1 MFYVYADGESLWFP
15 LDDKR
20 VILNPR
26 LTLEMGK
33 AGSFQF
39 SLPPSNSQYNTL
51 TKLKTI
57 ITVTLDD
64 TEIFR
69 GRILTMDRS
78 FNNVKQIYCEG
89 VLAYLND
96 SVQPSEKF
104 TGKTHDLFAQ
114 IIEGHN
120 KMVEPAKQFKMGKIT
135 AENRDIIITGTS
147 DETEDGSNGSFDYKQ
162 IAINAMTG
170 EWKSSWEF
178 ISSYLIAYA
187 GGYLRARQGEDGLY
201 IDYLQDYESRAPQ
214 KIELGTNLLDFSES
228 ISAENLFTV
237 LIPLGDENLTIAAVN
252 NGSVELQD
260 EALVKEYGRIVR
272 THVFDSVNQPET
284 LLENGKRYLESYAN
298 VPVTIEIKAV
308 DLHFANPS
316 IQEIYV
322 GDQVLVRSAPHG
334 IKDYLTCTKI
344 EYDFSN
350 LGNTTYTF
358 GDPSQSLTERYR
370 KDKQK
375 ETEQVKQAASSGGG
389 GAGKK
394 NEKELDKVKSW
405 VNYKPENPK
414 VSIGALWETVNNTN
428 KILSTVGINLD
439 GETGNI
445 NIQALKTVQDAD
457 HNLLEKH
464 ESQIA
469 VNANEIKLTSNKMT
483 EEVNNIRAEITVS
496 TKGLESQIKLQAD
509 NITAI
514 GNNVEI
520 NTSNIYGV
528 QENIVT
534 INSSITSIN
543 SQITQ
548 VKKLIASEI
557 NAVKSDITW
566 MHSKSI
572 KAQTVSA
579 TNGMYC
585 NTINISNSGLVGGSS
600 IASQDW
606 VLRQKY
612 LKALP
617 SHRHSVKVGSTTYYT
632 SYAGS

>member
-147 DETEDGSNGSFDYKQ
+147 DETEDGDDDSFDYKQ

-252 NGSVELQD
+252 NGSVELVD
-260 EALVKEYGRIVR
+260 ETLVNEYGRIVR

-284 LLENGKRYLESYAN
+284 LLENGRRYLESNAN

-308 DLHFANPS
+308 DLHFANPD

-370 KDKQK
+370 RDKQK

-405 VNYKPENPK
+405 VNYKPEDPK

-428 KILSTVGINLD
+428 KILNTVGINLD

-469 VNANEIKLTSNKMT
+469 VNTNEIKLTSNKT
-483 EEVNNIRAEITVS
+483 FVQKSPSARKGWRARSSCRRTTSRPSARMSRS
-496 TKGLESQIKLQAD
+496 TPPIFTGFRRTSSPS
-509 NITAI
+509 TA
-514 GNNVEI
+514 
-520 NTSNIYGV
+520 
-528 QENIVT
+528 
-534 INSSITSIN
+534 
-543 SQITQ
+543 
-548 VKKLIASEI
+548 
-557 NAVKSDITW
+557 
-566 MHSKSI
+566 
-572 KAQTVSA
+572 
-579 TNGMYC
+579 
-585 NTINISNSGLVGGSS
+585 
-600 IASQDW
+600 
-606 VLRQKY
+606 
-612 LKALP
+612 ALP
-617 SHRHSVKVGSTTYYT
+617 GSTPR
-632 SYAGS
+632 SPRCES

>member
-147 DETEDGSNGSFDYKQ
+147 DETEDGDDDSFDYKQ

-252 NGSVELQD
+252 NGSVELVD
-260 EALVKEYGRIVR
+260 GTLVNEYGRIVR

-284 LLENGKRYLESYAN
+284 LLENGKRYLESHAN

-370 KDKQK
+370 RDKQK

-394 NEKELDKVKSW
+394 NGEDIKKIRRSW
-405 VNYKPENPK
+405 VDYDPDDPR
-414 VSIGALWETVNNTN
+414 VSIGALWDTMNNTN

-469 VNANEIKLTSNKMT
+469 VNTNEIKLTSNKMT

-496 TKGLESQIKLQAD
+496 TKGLESEIKLQAD

-514 GNNVEI
+514 GKNVEV
-520 NTSNIYGV
+520 NTTNIYGV

-534 INSSITSIN
+534 INSSITRIN

-548 VKKLIASEI
+548 VQKLIADEI
-557 NAVKSDITW
+557 SSLKGDVSWLQSRIIKCHTLNALKITMGSNVVATQSWVK
-566 MHSKSI
+566 
-572 KAQTVSA
+572 QQ
-579 TNGMYC
+579 GF
-585 NTINISNSGLVGGSS
+585 
-600 IASQDW
+600 
-606 VLRQKY
+606 

>member
-1 MFYVYADGESLWFP
+1 MFYVYADGESLWFS

-178 ISSYLIAYA
+178 ISSYMIAYA
-187 GGYLRARQGEDGLY
+187 GGYLRARHGEDGLY

-237 LIPLGDENLTIAAVN
+237 LIPLGDENLTIADVN

-260 EALVKEYGRIVR
+260 EALVNEYGRIVR

-298 VPVTIEIKAV
+298 VPVTIEVKAV
-308 DLHFANPS
+308 DLHFANPD

-370 KDKQK
+370 RDKQK

-394 NEKELDKVKSW
+394 NGEDIKKIRRSW
-405 VNYKPENPK
+405 VDYDPDDPR
-414 VSIGALWETVNNTN
+414 VSIGALWDTMNNTN
-428 KILSTVGINLD
+428 KILNTVGINLD

-469 VNANEIKLTSNKMT
+469 VNTNEIKLTSNKMT

-514 GNNVEI
+514 GNNVEV

-534 INSSITSIN
+534 INSSITRIN

-548 VKKLIASEI
+548 VRNLIADEI
-557 NAVKSDITW
+557 SSLKGDVSWLQSQIIKCHTLNALKITMGNNVVATQSWVK
-566 MHSKSI
+566 
-572 KAQTVSA
+572 QQ
-579 TNGMYC
+579 GF
-585 NTINISNSGLVGGSS
+585 
-600 IASQDW
+600 
-606 VLRQKY
+606 

>member
-104 TGKTHDLFAQ
+104 MGKTHDLFAQ

-120 KMVEPAKQFKMGKIT
+120 KMVEPAKQFKIGKIT

-147 DETEDGSNGSFDYKQ
+147 DETEDGDDDSFDYKQ

-201 IDYLQDYESRAPQ
+201 IDYLQDYESKAPQ

-237 LIPLGDENLTIAAVN
+237 LIPLGDENLTIADVN
-252 NGSVELQD
+252 NGSVELVD
-260 EALVKEYGRIVR
+260 EALVNEYGRIVR

-308 DLHFANPS
+308 DLHFANPD

-370 KDKQK
+370 RDKQK

-405 VNYKPENPK
+405 VEYDPKNPQ
-414 VSIGALWETVNNTN
+414 VSIGALWETMNNTN
-428 KILSTVGINLD
+428 KILNTVGINLD

-445 NIQALKTVQDAD
+445 NIQALKTVQDED

-464 ESQIA
+464 DSQIN
-469 VNANEIKLTSNKMT
+469 VNTNEIKLTSEKMT
-483 EEVNNIRAEITVS
+483 EEVGKIRAEITVS
-496 TKGLESQIKLQAD
+496 TKGLESEIKLQAD

-514 GNNVEI
+514 GKNVEV
-520 NTSNIYGV
+520 NTTNIYGV

-557 NAVKSDITW
+557 SAVKGDISWLQGTIINCHTLNALKIT
-566 MHSKSI
+566 MGSN
-572 KAQTVSA
+572 VVA
-579 TNGMYC
+579 TQ
-585 NTINISNSGLVGGSS
+585 S
-600 IASQDW
+600 W
-606 VLRQKY
+606 VKQQGY

-632 SYAGS
+632 SYTGN

>member
-147 DETEDGSNGSFDYKQ
+147 DETEDGDDDSFDYKQ

-201 IDYLQDYESRAPQ
+201 IDYLQDYESKAPQ

-252 NGSVELQD
+252 NGSVELVD
-260 EALVKEYGRIVR
+260 ETLVNEYGRIVR

-284 LLENGKRYLESYAN
+284 LLENGKRYLESHAN

-370 KDKQK
+370 RDKQK

-394 NEKELDKVKSW
+394 NGEDIKKIRRSW
-405 VNYKPENPK
+405 VDYDPDDPR
-414 VSIGALWETVNNTN
+414 VSIGALWDTMNNTN

-469 VNANEIKLTSNKMT
+469 VNTNEIKLTSNKMT

-496 TKGLESQIKLQAD
+496 TKGLESEIKLQAD

-514 GNNVEI
+514 GKNVEV
-520 NTSNIYGV
+520 NTTNIYGV

-534 INSSITSIN
+534 INSSITRIN

-548 VKKLIASEI
+548 VQKLIADEI
-557 NAVKSDITW
+557 SSLKGDVSWLQSQTIKCHTLNALKITMGSNVVATQSWVK
-566 MHSKSI
+566 
-572 KAQTVSA
+572 QQ
-579 TNGMYC
+579 GF
-585 NTINISNSGLVGGSS
+585 
-600 IASQDW
+600 
-606 VLRQKY
+606 

>member
-187 GGYLRARQGEDGLY
+187 GGYLRARHGEDGLY

-237 LIPLGDENLTIAAVN
+237 LIPLGDENLTIADAN
-252 NGSVELQD
+252 NGNVELQD
-260 EALVKEYGRIVR
+260 EALVNEYGRIVR

-308 DLHFANPS
+308 DLHFANPD

-358 GDPSQSLTERYR
+358 GDPTQSLTERYR
-370 KDKQK
+370 RDKQK

-405 VNYKPENPK
+405 VNYKPEDPK

-428 KILSTVGINLD
+428 KILNTVGINLD
-439 GETGNI
+439 AETGNVNI
-445 NIQALKTVQDAD
+445 NTLKTVQDQQ
-457 HNLLEKH
+457 HNTLERH

-469 VNANEIKLTSNKMT
+469 VNADDITLTSQKLT
-483 EEVNNIRAEITVS
+483 EEVGEINAKIELSV
-496 TKGLESQIKLQAD
+496 KGLESKITAQAD
-509 NITAI
+509 HITLI
-514 GNNVEI
+514 SDDVQI
-520 NTSNIYGV
+520 NKTNLYGV
-528 QENIVT
+528 QQNVVS
-534 INSSITSIN
+534 INSSITRIN
-543 SQITQ
+543 SEITQ
-548 VKKLIASEI
+548 VKKLIADEI
-557 NAVKSDITW
+557 NSTKGDITW
-566 MHSKSI
+566 LQGKVIQCTTLRADNVRANAIM
-572 KAQTVSA
+572 
-579 TNGMYC
+579 
-585 NTINISNSGLVGGSS
+585 TINGNAV
-600 IASQDW
+600 ATQTW
-606 VLRQKY
+606 VNQKRY
-612 LKALP
+612 LTALP
-617 SHRHSVKVGSTTYYT
+617 SHRHTVKVGTTNYFT
-632 SYAGS
+632 SYTGS

>member
-237 LIPLGDENLTIAAVN
+237 LIPLGDENLTIADAN
-252 NGSVELQD
+252 NGNVELQD
-260 EALVKEYGRIVR
+260 EALVNEYGRIVR

-308 DLHFANPS
+308 DLHFANPD

-358 GDPSQSLTERYR
+358 GDPTQSLTERYR
-370 KDKQK
+370 RDKQK

-405 VNYKPENPK
+405 VNYKPEDPK

-428 KILSTVGINLD
+428 KILNTVGINLD
-439 GETGNI
+439 AETGNVNI
-445 NIQALKTVQDAD
+445 NTLKTVQDQQ
-457 HNLLEKH
+457 HNTLERH

-469 VNANEIKLTSNKMT
+469 VNADDITLTSQKLT
-483 EEVNNIRAEITVS
+483 EEVGEINAKIELSV
-496 TKGLESQIKLQAD
+496 KGLESKITAQAD
-509 NITAI
+509 HITLI
-514 GNNVEI
+514 SDDVQI
-520 NTSNIYGV
+520 NKTNLYGV
-528 QENIVT
+528 QQNVVS
-534 INSSITSIN
+534 INSSITRIN
-543 SQITQ
+543 SEITQ
-548 VKKLIASEI
+548 VKKLIADEI
-557 NAVKSDITW
+557 NSTKGDITW
-566 MHSKSI
+566 LQGKVIQCTTLRADNVRANAIM
-572 KAQTVSA
+572 
-579 TNGMYC
+579 
-585 NTINISNSGLVGGSS
+585 TINGNAV
-600 IASQDW
+600 ATQTW
-606 VLRQKY
+606 VNQKRY
-612 LKALP
+612 LTALP
-617 SHRHSVKVGSTTYYT
+617 SHRHTVKVGTTNYFT
-632 SYAGS
+632 SYTGS

>member
-147 DETEDGSNGSFDYKQ
+147 DETEDGDDDSFDYKQ

-237 LIPLGDENLTIAAVN
+237 LIPLGDENLTIADAN
-252 NGSVELQD
+252 NGNVEIQD
-260 EALVKEYGRIVR
+260 EALVNEYGRIVR
-272 THVFDSVNQPET
+272 THVFDSVSQPET

-308 DLHFANPS
+308 DLHFANPG

-334 IKDYLTCTKI
+334 IKNYLTCTKI

-370 KDKQK
+370 RDKQK

-405 VNYKPENPK
+405 VNYKPEDPK
-414 VSIGALWETVNNTN
+414 VSIGALWETVNNTK

-469 VNANEIKLTSNKMT
+469 ANTNEIKLTSNKIT
-483 EEVNNIRAEITVS
+483 EEVKNIRAEITVS

-514 GNNVEI
+514 GNNVEV
-520 NTSNIYGV
+520 NTSDIYGV
-528 QENIVT
+528 QKNIVT

-548 VKKLIASEI
+548 VRKLIADEI
-557 NAVKSDITW
+557 SSLKGDVSWLQSRIIKCHTLNALKITMGSNVVATQSWVK
-566 MHSKSI
+566 
-572 KAQTVSA
+572 QQ
-579 TNGMYC
+579 GF
-585 NTINISNSGLVGGSS
+585 
-600 IASQDW
+600 
-606 VLRQKY
+606 
-612 LKALP
+612 LKTLP

>member
-39 SLPPSNSQYNTL
+39 SLPPSNSLYNTL
-51 TKLKTI
+51 AKLKTI

-178 ISSYLIAYA
+178 ISSYMIAYA
-187 GGYLRARQGEDGLY
+187 GGYLRARHGEDGLY

-237 LIPLGDENLTIAAVN
+237 LIPLGDENLTIADVN

-260 EALVKEYGRIVR
+260 EALVNEYGRIVR

-298 VPVTIEIKAV
+298 VPVTIAIKAV
-308 DLHFANPS
+308 DLHFANPD

-405 VNYKPENPK
+405 VNYKPEDPK

-428 KILSTVGINLD
+428 SVLSTVGINLD
-439 GETGNI
+439 AETGNVNI
-445 NIQALKTVQDAD
+445 NTLKTVQDQQ
-457 HNLLEKH
+457 HNTLERH

-469 VNANEIKLTSNKMT
+469 VNADDITLTSQKLT
-483 EEVNNIRAEITVS
+483 EEVGEINAKIELSV
-496 TKGLESQIKLQAD
+496 KGLESKITAQAD
-509 NITAI
+509 HITLI
-514 GNNVEI
+514 SDDVQI
-520 NTSNIYGV
+520 NKTNLYGV
-528 QENIVT
+528 QQNVVS
-534 INSSITSIN
+534 INSSITRIN
-543 SQITQ
+543 SEITQ
-548 VKKLIASEI
+548 VKKLIADEI
-557 NAVKSDITW
+557 NSTKGDITW
-566 MHSKSI
+566 LQGKVIQCTTLRADNVRANAIM
-572 KAQTVSA
+572 
-579 TNGMYC
+579 
-585 NTINISNSGLVGGSS
+585 TINGNAV
-600 IASQDW
+600 ATQTW
-606 VLRQKY
+606 VNQKRY
-612 LKALP
+612 LTALP
-617 SHRHSVKVGSTTYYT
+617 SHRHTVKVGTTNYFT
-632 SYAGS
+632 SYTGS

>member
-39 SLPPSNSQYNTL
+39 SLPPSNSLYNTL

-104 TGKTHDLFAQ
+104 MGKTHDLFAQ

-147 DETEDGSNGSFDYKQ
+147 DETEDGDDDSFDYKQ

-201 IDYLQDYESRAPQ
+201 IDYLQDYESKAPQ

-237 LIPLGDENLTIAAVN
+237 LIPLGDENLTIADVN

-260 EALVKEYGRIVR
+260 EALVNEYGRIVR

-284 LLENGKRYLESYAN
+284 LLENGRRYLESYAN

-308 DLHFANPS
+308 DLHFANPD

-370 KDKQK
+370 RDKQK

-405 VNYKPENPK
+405 VNYKPEDPK
-414 VSIGALWETVNNTN
+414 VSIGALWETMNNTN
-428 KILSTVGINLD
+428 KILNSVGINLD

-445 NIQALKTVQDAD
+445 NIQALKTVQDED

-464 ESQIA
+464 DSQIN
-469 VNANEIKLTSNKMT
+469 VNTNEIKLTSNKMT

-514 GNNVEI
+514 GKNVEV
-520 NTSNIYGV
+520 NTTNIYGV

-534 INSSITSIN
+534 INGSITSIN

-557 NAVKSDITW
+557 SAVKGDISWLQGTIINC
-566 MHSKSI
+566 HTLN
-572 KAQTVSA
+572 AQKVNMGNSLVA
-579 TNGMYC
+579 TR
-585 NTINISNSGLVGGSS
+585 SWVGQQG
-600 IASQDW
+600 
-606 VLRQKY
+606 Y

-632 SYAGS
+632 SYTGS

>member
-147 DETEDGSNGSFDYKQ
+147 DETEDGDDDSFDYKQ

-252 NGSVELQD
+252 NGSVELVD
-260 EALVKEYGRIVR
+260 ETLVNEYGRIVR

-284 LLENGKRYLESYAN
+284 LLENGRRYLESHAN

-308 DLHFANPS
+308 DLHFANPD

-370 KDKQK
+370 RDKQK

-394 NEKELDKVKSW
+394 NGEDIKKIRRSW
-405 VNYKPENPK
+405 VDYDPDDPR
-414 VSIGALWETVNNTN
+414 VSIGALWDTMNNTN
-428 KILSTVGINLD
+428 KILNTVGINLD

-464 ESQIA
+464 ESQIN
-469 VNANEIKLTSNKMT
+469 VNTNEIKLTSNKMT

-496 TKGLESQIKLQAD
+496 TKGLESEIKLQAD

-514 GNNVEI
+514 GKNVEV
-520 NTSNIYGV
+520 NTTNIYGV

-534 INSSITSIN
+534 INSSITRIN

-548 VKKLIASEI
+548 VRKLIADEI
-557 NAVKSDITW
+557 SSLKGDVSWLQSRIIKCHTLNALKITMGSNVVATQSWVK
-566 MHSKSI
+566 
-572 KAQTVSA
+572 QQ
-579 TNGMYC
+579 GF
-585 NTINISNSGLVGGSS
+585 
-600 IASQDW
+600 
-606 VLRQKY
+606 

>member
-187 GGYLRARQGEDGLY
+187 GGYLRARHGEDGLY

-237 LIPLGDENLTIAAVN
+237 LIPLGDENLTIADVN

-260 EALVKEYGRIVR
+260 EALVNEYGRIVR

-308 DLHFANPS
+308 DLHFANPD

-405 VNYKPENPK
+405 VNYKPEDPK

-428 KILSTVGINLD
+428 SVLSTVGINLD
-439 GETGNI
+439 AETGNVNI
-445 NIQALKTVQDAD
+445 NTLKTVQDQQ
-457 HNLLEKH
+457 HNTLERH

-469 VNANEIKLTSNKMT
+469 VNADDITLTSQKLT
-483 EEVNNIRAEITVS
+483 EEVGEINAKIELSV
-496 TKGLESQIKLQAD
+496 KGLESKITAQAD
-509 NITAI
+509 HITLI
-514 GNNVEI
+514 SDDVQI
-520 NTSNIYGV
+520 NKTNLYGV
-528 QENIVT
+528 QQNVVS
-534 INSSITSIN
+534 INSSITRIN
-543 SQITQ
+543 SEITQ
-548 VKKLIASEI
+548 VKKLIADEI
-557 NAVKSDITW
+557 NSTKGDITW
-566 MHSKSI
+566 LQGKVIQCTTLRADNVRANAIM
-572 KAQTVSA
+572 
-579 TNGMYC
+579 
-585 NTINISNSGLVGGSS
+585 TINGNAV
-600 IASQDW
+600 ATQTW
-606 VLRQKY
+606 VNQKRY
-612 LKALP
+612 LTALP
-617 SHRHSVKVGSTTYYT
+617 SHRHTVKVGTTNYFT
-632 SYAGS
+632 SYTGS

>member
-237 LIPLGDENLTIAAVN
+237 LIPLGDENLTIADAN
-252 NGSVELQD
+252 NGNVELQD
-260 EALVKEYGRIVR
+260 EALVNEYGRIVR

-308 DLHFANPS
+308 DLHFANPD

-358 GDPSQSLTERYR
+358 GDPTQSLTERYR
-370 KDKQK
+370 RDKQK

-405 VNYKPENPK
+405 VNYKPEDPK

-428 KILSTVGINLD
+428 KILNTVGINLD
-439 GETGNI
+439 AETGNVNI
-445 NIQALKTVQDAD
+445 NTLKTVQDQQ
-457 HNLLEKH
+457 HNTLERH

-469 VNANEIKLTSNKMT
+469 VNADDITLTSQKLT
-483 EEVNNIRAEITVS
+483 EEVGEINAKIELSV
-496 TKGLESQIKLQAD
+496 KGLESKITAQAD
-509 NITAI
+509 HITLI
-514 GNNVEI
+514 SDDVQI
-520 NTSNIYGV
+520 NKTNLYGV
-528 QENIVT
+528 QQNVVS
-534 INSSITSIN
+534 INSSITRIN
-543 SQITQ
+543 SEITQ
-548 VKKLIASEI
+548 VKKLIADEI
-557 NAVKSDITW
+557 NSTKGDITW
-566 MHSKSI
+566 LQGKVIQCTTLRADNVRANALM
-572 KAQTVSA
+572 
-579 TNGMYC
+579 
-585 NTINISNSGLVGGSS
+585 TINGNAV
-600 IASQDW
+600 ATQTW
-606 VLRQKY
+606 VNQKRY
-612 LKALP
+612 LTALP
-617 SHRHSVKVGSTTYYT
+617 SHRHTVKVGTTNYFT
-632 SYAGS
+632 SYTGS

>member
-147 DETEDGSNGSFDYKQ
+147 DETEDGDDDSFDYKQ

-260 EALVKEYGRIVR
+260 EALVNEYGRIVR

-308 DLHFANPS
+308 DLHFANPD

-358 GDPSQSLTERYR
+358 GDPTQSLTERYR
-370 KDKQK
+370 RDKQK
-375 ETEQVKQAASSGGG
+375 KTEQVKQAASSGGG

-394 NEKELDKVKSW
+394 NGEDIKKIRRSW
-405 VNYKPENPK
+405 VDYDPDDPR
-414 VSIGALWETVNNTN
+414 VSIGALWDTMNNTN
-428 KILSTVGINLD
+428 KIITTVGINLD

-445 NIQALKTVQDAD
+445 NIQALKTVQDED

-464 ESQIA
+464 DSQIN
-469 VNANEIKLTSNKMT
+469 VNTNEIKLTSNKMT

-496 TKGLESQIKLQAD
+496 TKGLESEIKLQAD

-514 GNNVEI
+514 GKNVEV
-520 NTSNIYGV
+520 NTTNIYGV

-534 INSSITSIN
+534 INSSITRIN

-548 VKKLIASEI
+548 VRKLIADEI
-557 NAVKSDITW
+557 DALKGDISWLQSRVIKCHTLNALKITMGSNVVATQSWVK
-566 MHSKSI
+566 
-572 KAQTVSA
+572 QQ
-579 TNGMYC
+579 GF
-585 NTINISNSGLVGGSS
+585 
-600 IASQDW
+600 
-606 VLRQKY
+606 

>member
-39 SLPPSNSQYNTL
+39 SLPPSNSLYNTL
-51 TKLKTI
+51 AKLKTI

-120 KMVEPAKQFKMGKIT
+120 KMVEPAKQVKMGKIT

-178 ISSYLIAYA
+178 ISSYMIAYA
-187 GGYLRARQGEDGLY
+187 GGYLRARHGEDGLY

-237 LIPLGDENLTIAAVN
+237 LIPLGDENLTIADVN

-308 DLHFANPS
+308 DLHFANPD

-405 VNYKPENPK
+405 VNYKPEDPK

-428 KILSTVGINLD
+428 KILNTVGINLD
-439 GETGNI
+439 AETGNVNI
-445 NIQALKTVQDAD
+445 NTLKTVQDQQ
-457 HNLLEKH
+457 HNTLERH

-469 VNANEIKLTSNKMT
+469 VNADDITLTSQKLT
-483 EEVNNIRAEITVS
+483 EEVGEINAKIELSV
-496 TKGLESQIKLQAD
+496 KGLESKITAQAD
-509 NITAI
+509 HITLI
-514 GNNVEI
+514 SDDVQI
-520 NTSNIYGV
+520 NKTNLYGV
-528 QENIVT
+528 QQNVVS
-534 INSSITSIN
+534 INSSITKIN
-543 SQITQ
+543 SEITQ
-548 VKKLIASEI
+548 VKKLIADEI
-557 NAVKSDITW
+557 NSTKGDITW
-566 MHSKSI
+566 LQGKVIQCTTLRADNVRANAIM
-572 KAQTVSA
+572 
-579 TNGMYC
+579 
-585 NTINISNSGLVGGSS
+585 TINGNAV
-600 IASQDW
+600 ATQTW
-606 VLRQKY
+606 VNQKRY
-612 LKALP
+612 LTALP
-617 SHRHSVKVGSTTYYT
+617 SHRHTVKVGTTNYFT
-632 SYAGS
+632 SYTGS

>member
-39 SLPPSNSQYNTL
+39 SLPPSNSLYNTL

-147 DETEDGSNGSFDYKQ
+147 DETEDGDDDSFDYKQ

-201 IDYLQDYESRAPQ
+201 IDYLQDYESKAPQ

-237 LIPLGDENLTIAAVN
+237 LIPLGDENLTITDVN
-252 NGSVELQD
+252 NGSVELVD
-260 EALVKEYGRIVR
+260 EALVNEYGRIVR

-308 DLHFANPS
+308 DLHFANPD

-358 GDPSQSLTERYR
+358 GDPTQSLTERYR
-370 KDKQK
+370 RDKQK

-405 VNYKPENPK
+405 VNYKPEDPK

-428 KILSTVGINLD
+428 KVLTTVGINLD
-439 GETGNI
+439 AEAKNI
-445 NIQALKTVQDAD
+445 DIQALKTVQDED

-464 ESQIA
+464 SSEIEL
-469 VNANEIKLTSNKMT
+469 NTNNIKLTSEKMT
-483 EEVNNIRAEITVS
+483 EEVGKIRAEITVS
-496 TKGLESQIKLQAD
+496 TKGLESEIKLQAD

-514 GNNVEI
+514 GKNVEV
-520 NTSNIYGV
+520 NTTNIYGV

-548 VKKLIASEI
+548 VKKLIADEV
-557 NAVKSDITW
+557 NAVKGNIDWLQNKYINCHTLNALKITIG
-566 MHSKSI
+566 SN
-572 KAQTVSA
+572 TVA
-579 TNGMYC
+579 TRE
-585 NTINISNSGLVGGSS
+585 
-600 IASQDW
+600 W
-606 VLRQKY
+606 VKGQNY

-617 SHRHSVKVGSTTYYT
+617 SHRHTVLVGGTNYFT
-632 SYAGS
+632 SYTGS

>member
-39 SLPPSNSQYNTL
+39 SLPPSNSLYNTL
-51 TKLKTI
+51 AKLKTI

-178 ISSYLIAYA
+178 ISSYMIAYA
-187 GGYLRARQGEDGLY
+187 GGYLRARHGEDGLY

-237 LIPLGDENLTIAAVN
+237 LIPLGDENLTIADVN

-260 EALVKEYGRIVR
+260 EALVNEYGRIVR

-298 VPVTIEIKAV
+298 VPVTIAIKAV
-308 DLHFANPS
+308 DLHFANPD

-405 VNYKPENPK
+405 VNYKPEDPK

-428 KILSTVGINLD
+428 SVLSTVGINLD
-439 GETGNI
+439 AETGNVNI
-445 NIQALKTVQDAD
+445 NTLKTVQDQQ
-457 HNLLEKH
+457 HNTLERH

-469 VNANEIKLTSNKMT
+469 VNADDITLTSQKLT
-483 EEVNNIRAEITVS
+483 EEVGEINAKIELSV
-496 TKGLESQIKLQAD
+496 KGLESKITAQAD
-509 NITAI
+509 HITLI
-514 GNNVEI
+514 SDDVQI
-520 NTSNIYGV
+520 NKTNLYGV
-528 QENIVT
+528 QQNVVS
-534 INSSITSIN
+534 INSSITRIN
-543 SQITQ
+543 SEITQ
-548 VKKLIASEI
+548 VKKLIADEI
-557 NAVKSDITW
+557 NSAKGDITW
-566 MHSKSI
+566 LQGKVIQCTTLRAGNVRANAIM
-572 KAQTVSA
+572 
-579 TNGMYC
+579 
-585 NTINISNSGLVGGSS
+585 TINGNAV
-600 IASQDW
+600 ATQTW
-606 VLRQKY
+606 VNQKRY
-612 LKALP
+612 LTALP
-617 SHRHSVKVGSTTYYT
+617 SHRHTVKVGTTNYFT
-632 SYAGS
+632 SYTGS

>member
-39 SLPPSNSQYNTL
+39 SLPPSNSLYNTL
-51 TKLKTI
+51 AKLKTI

-178 ISSYLIAYA
+178 ISSYMIAYA
-187 GGYLRARQGEDGLY
+187 GGYLRARHGEDGLY

-237 LIPLGDENLTIAAVN
+237 LIPLGDENLTIADVN

-308 DLHFANPS
+308 DLHFANPD

-350 LGNTTYTF
+350 LGNTVYTF
-358 GDPSQSLTERYR
+358 GDPTQSLTERYR

-375 ETEQVKQAASSGGG
+375 ETEKVKQAASSGGG

-394 NEKELDKVKSW
+394 TEQELDKVKSW
-405 VNYKPENPK
+405 VNYKPEDPR

-428 KILSTVGINLD
+428 SVLSTVGINLD
-439 GETGNI
+439 AETGNVNI
-445 NIQALKTVQDAD
+445 NALKTVQDQQR
-457 HNLLEKH
+457 NTLERH

-469 VNANEIKLTSNKMT
+469 VNADDITLTSQKLT
-483 EEVNNIRAEITVS
+483 EEVGEINAKIELSV
-496 TKGLESQIKLQAD
+496 KGLESKITAQAD
-509 NITAI
+509 HITLI
-514 GNNVEI
+514 SDDVQI
-520 NTSNIYGV
+520 NKTNLYGV
-528 QENIVT
+528 QENVV
-534 INSSITSIN
+534 SIN
-543 SQITQ
+543 SRITRINSEITQ
-548 VKKLIASEI
+548 VKKLIADEI
-557 NAVKSDITW
+557 NSTKGDITW
-566 MHSKSI
+566 LQGKVIQCTTLRADNVRANSVM
-572 KAQTVSA
+572 
-579 TNGMYC
+579 
-585 NTINISNSGLVGGSS
+585 TINGNAV
-600 IASQDW
+600 ATQTW
-606 VLRQKY
+606 VNQKRY
-612 LKALP
+612 LTALP
-617 SHRHSVKVGSTTYYT
+617 SHRHSVKVGTTNYFT
-632 SYAGS
+632 SYTGS

>member
-147 DETEDGSNGSFDYKQ
+147 DETEDGDDDSFDYKQ

-237 LIPLGDENLTIAAVN
+237 LIPLGDENLTIADAN
-252 NGSVELQD
+252 NGNVELQD
-260 EALVKEYGRIVR
+260 EALVNEYGRIVR

-308 DLHFANPS
+308 DLHFANPD

-358 GDPSQSLTERYR
+358 GDPTQSLTERYR
-370 KDKQK
+370 RDKQK

-394 NEKELDKVKSW
+394 NGEDIKKIRRSW
-405 VNYKPENPK
+405 VDYDPDDPK
-414 VSIGALWETVNNTN
+414 VSIGALWDTMNNTN
-428 KILSTVGINLD
+428 KIITTVGINLD

-445 NIQALKTVQDAD
+445 NIQALKTVQDED

-464 ESQIA
+464 DSQIN
-469 VNANEIKLTSNKMT
+469 VNTNEIKLTSNKMT

-514 GNNVEI
+514 GKNVEV
-520 NTSNIYGV
+520 NTTNIYGV

-557 NAVKSDITW
+557 SAVKGDISWLQGTIINCHTLNALKIT
-566 MHSKSI
+566 MGSN
-572 KAQTVSA
+572 VVA
-579 TNGMYC
+579 TQ
-585 NTINISNSGLVGGSS
+585 S
-600 IASQDW
+600 W
-606 VLRQKY
+606 VKQQGF

>member
-237 LIPLGDENLTIAAVN
+237 LIPLGDENLTIADAN
-252 NGSVELQD
+252 NGNVELQD
-260 EALVKEYGRIVR
+260 EALVNEYGRIVR

-308 DLHFANPS
+308 DLHFANPD

-358 GDPSQSLTERYR
+358 GDPTQSLTERYR
-370 KDKQK
+370 RDKQK

-405 VNYKPENPK
+405 VNYKPEDPK

-428 KILSTVGINLD
+428 KILNTVGINLD
-439 GETGNI
+439 AETGNVNI
-445 NIQALKTVQDAD
+445 NALKTVQDQQ
-457 HNLLEKH
+457 HNTLERH

-469 VNANEIKLTSNKMT
+469 VNADDITLTSQKLT
-483 EEVNNIRAEITVS
+483 EEVGEINAKIELSV
-496 TKGLESQIKLQAD
+496 KGLESKITAQAD
-509 NITAI
+509 HITLI
-514 GNNVEI
+514 SDDVQI
-520 NTSNIYGV
+520 NKTNLYGV
-528 QENIVT
+528 QQNVVS
-534 INSSITSIN
+534 INSSITRIN
-543 SQITQ
+543 SEITQ
-548 VKKLIASEI
+548 VKKLIADEI
-557 NAVKSDITW
+557 NSTKGDITW
-566 MHSKSI
+566 LQGKVIQCTTLRADNVRANAIM
-572 KAQTVSA
+572 
-579 TNGMYC
+579 
-585 NTINISNSGLVGGSS
+585 TINGNAV
-600 IASQDW
+600 ATQTW
-606 VLRQKY
+606 VNQKRY
-612 LKALP
+612 LTALP
-617 SHRHSVKVGSTTYYT
+617 SHRHTVKVGTTNYFT
-632 SYAGS
+632 SYTGS

>member
-104 TGKTHDLFAQ
+104 MGKTHDLFAQ

-120 KMVEPAKQFKMGKIT
+120 KMVEPAKQFKIGKIT

-147 DETEDGSNGSFDYKQ
+147 DETEDGDDDSFDYKQ

-237 LIPLGDENLTIAAVN
+237 LIPLGDENLTIADVN

-260 EALVKEYGRIVR
+260 EALVNEYGRIVR

-308 DLHFANPS
+308 DLHFANPD

-370 KDKQK
+370 RDKQK

-405 VNYKPENPK
+405 VEYDPKNPQ
-414 VSIGALWETVNNTN
+414 VSIGALWETMNNTN
-428 KILSTVGINLD
+428 KILNTVGINLD

-445 NIQALKTVQDAD
+445 NIQALKTVQDED

-464 ESQIA
+464 DSQIN
-469 VNANEIKLTSNKMT
+469 VNTNEIKLTSNKMT

-496 TKGLESQIKLQAD
+496 TKGLESEIKLQAD

-514 GNNVEI
+514 GKNVEV
-520 NTSNIYGV
+520 NTTNIYGV

-557 NAVKSDITW
+557 SAVKGDISWLQGTI
-566 MHSKSI
+566 I
-572 KAQTVSA
+572 KCHTLNALKITMGSNVVA
-579 TNGMYC
+579 TQ
-585 NTINISNSGLVGGSS
+585 S
-600 IASQDW
+600 W
-606 VLRQKY
+606 VKQQGY

-632 SYAGS
+632 SYTGS

>member
-147 DETEDGSNGSFDYKQ
+147 DETEDGDDDSFDYKQ

-201 IDYLQDYESRAPQ
+201 IDYLQDYESKAPQ

-237 LIPLGDENLTIAAVN
+237 LIPLGDENLTIADVN

-260 EALVKEYGRIVR
+260 EALVNEYGRIVR

-308 DLHFANPS
+308 DLHFANPD

-370 KDKQK
+370 RDKQK

-405 VNYKPENPK
+405 VNYKPEDPK

-428 KILSTVGINLD
+428 KILNTVGINLD
-439 GETGNI
+439 AETGNVNI
-445 NIQALKTVQDAD
+445 NTLKTVQDQQ
-457 HNLLEKH
+457 HNTLERH

-469 VNANEIKLTSNKMT
+469 VNADDITLTSQKLT
-483 EEVNNIRAEITVS
+483 EEVGEINAKIELSV
-496 TKGLESQIKLQAD
+496 KGLESKITAQAD
-509 NITAI
+509 HITLI
-514 GNNVEI
+514 SDDVQI
-520 NTSNIYGV
+520 NKTNLYGV
-528 QENIVT
+528 QQNVVS
-534 INSSITSIN
+534 INSSITRIN
-543 SQITQ
+543 SEITQ
-548 VKKLIASEI
+548 VKKLIADEI
-557 NAVKSDITW
+557 NSTKGDITW
-566 MHSKSI
+566 LQGKVIQCTTLRADNVRANAIM
-572 KAQTVSA
+572 
-579 TNGMYC
+579 
-585 NTINISNSGLVGGSS
+585 TINGNAV
-600 IASQDW
+600 ATQTW
-606 VLRQKY
+606 VNQKRY
-612 LKALP
+612 LTALP
-617 SHRHSVKVGSTTYYT
+617 SHRHTVKVGTTNYFT
-632 SYAGS
+632 SYTGS

>member
-39 SLPPSNSQYNTL
+39 SLPPSNSLYNTL

-120 KMVEPAKQFKMGKIT
+120 KMVESAKQFKMGKIT

-147 DETEDGSNGSFDYKQ
+147 DETEDGDDDSFDYKQ

-201 IDYLQDYESRAPQ
+201 IDYLQDYESKAPQ

-237 LIPLGDENLTIAAVN
+237 LIPLGDENLTIADVN
-252 NGSVELQD
+252 NGSVELVD
-260 EALVKEYGRIVR
+260 EALVNEYGRIVR

-308 DLHFANPS
+308 DLHFANPD

-370 KDKQK
+370 RDKQK

-405 VNYKPENPK
+405 VEYDPKNPQ
-414 VSIGALWETVNNTN
+414 VSIGALWETMNNTN
-428 KILSTVGINLD
+428 KILNTVGINLD

-445 NIQALKTVQDAD
+445 NIQALKTVQDED

-464 ESQIA
+464 DSQIN
-469 VNANEIKLTSNKMT
+469 VNTNEIKLTSEKMT
-483 EEVNNIRAEITVS
+483 EEVGKIRAEITVS
-496 TKGLESQIKLQAD
+496 TKGLESEIKLQAD

-514 GNNVEI
+514 GKNVEV
-520 NTSNIYGV
+520 NTTNIYGV

-548 VKKLIASEI
+548 VKKLIADEI
-557 NAVKSDITW
+557 SAVKSDITW

-585 NTINISNSGLVGGSS
+585 NTINISNSGLVGGSA

-632 SYAGS
+632 SYTGS

>member
-147 DETEDGSNGSFDYKQ
+147 DETEDGDDDSFDYKQ

-214 KIELGTNLLDFSES
+214 KIELGTNLLGFSES

-237 LIPLGDENLTIAAVN
+237 LIPLGDENLTIADAN
-252 NGSVELQD
+252 NGNVELQD
-260 EALVKEYGRIVR
+260 EALVNEYGRIVR

-308 DLHFANPS
+308 DLHFANPD

-358 GDPSQSLTERYR
+358 GDPTQSLTERYR
-370 KDKQK
+370 RDKQK

-405 VNYKPENPK
+405 VNYKPEDPK

-428 KILSTVGINLD
+428 KILNTVGINLD

-445 NIQALKTVQDAD
+445 NIQTLKTVQDAD

-469 VNANEIKLTSNKMT
+469 VNTNEIKLTSNKIT

-496 TKGLESQIKLQAD
+496 TKGLESEIKLQAD

-514 GNNVEI
+514 GKNVEV
-520 NTSNIYGV
+520 NTTNIYGV

-534 INSSITSIN
+534 INSSITRIN

-548 VKKLIASEI
+548 VRKLIADEI
-557 NAVKSDITW
+557 NSLKGDVSWLQSQRIECHTLNALKITMGNSVVATQSWVK
-566 MHSKSI
+566 
-572 KAQTVSA
+572 QQ
-579 TNGMYC
+579 GF
-585 NTINISNSGLVGGSS
+585 
-600 IASQDW
+600 
-606 VLRQKY
+606 

>member
-147 DETEDGSNGSFDYKQ
+147 DETEDGDDDSFDYKQ

-237 LIPLGDENLTIAAVN
+237 LIPLGDENLTIADAN
-252 NGSVELQD
+252 NGNVELQD
-260 EALVKEYGRIVR
+260 EALVNEYGRIVR

-308 DLHFANPS
+308 DLHFANPD

-358 GDPSQSLTERYR
+358 GDPTQSLTERYR
-370 KDKQK
+370 RDKQK

-405 VNYKPENPK
+405 VNYKPEDPK

-428 KILSTVGINLD
+428 KILNTVGINLD
-439 GETGNI
+439 AETGNVNI
-445 NIQALKTVQDAD
+445 NTLKTVQDQQ
-457 HNLLEKH
+457 HNTLERH

-469 VNANEIKLTSNKMT
+469 VNADDITLTSQKLT
-483 EEVNNIRAEITVS
+483 EEVGEINAKIELSV
-496 TKGLESQIKLQAD
+496 KGLESKITAQAD
-509 NITAI
+509 HITLI
-514 GNNVEI
+514 SDDVQI
-520 NTSNIYGV
+520 NKTNLYGV
-528 QENIVT
+528 QQNVVS
-534 INSSITSIN
+534 INSSITRIN
-543 SQITQ
+543 SEITQ
-548 VKKLIASEI
+548 VKKLIADEI
-557 NAVKSDITW
+557 NSTKGDITW
-566 MHSKSI
+566 LQGKVIQCTTLRADNVRANAIM
-572 KAQTVSA
+572 
-579 TNGMYC
+579 
-585 NTINISNSGLVGGSS
+585 TINGNAV
-600 IASQDW
+600 ATQTW
-606 VLRQKY
+606 VNQKRY
-612 LKALP
+612 LTALP
-617 SHRHSVKVGSTTYYT
+617 SHRHTVKVGTTNYFT
-632 SYAGS
+632 SYTGS

>member
-147 DETEDGSNGSFDYKQ
+147 DETEDGDDDSFDYKQ

-260 EALVKEYGRIVR
+260 EALVNEYGRIVR

-308 DLHFANPS
+308 DLHFANPD

-358 GDPSQSLTERYR
+358 GDPTQSLTERYR
-370 KDKQK
+370 RDKQK

-394 NEKELDKVKSW
+394 NGEDIKKIRRSW
-405 VNYKPENPK
+405 VDYDPDDPR
-414 VSIGALWETVNNTN
+414 VSIGALWDTMNNTN
-428 KILSTVGINLD
+428 KIITTVGINLD

-445 NIQALKTVQDAD
+445 NIQALKTVQDED

-464 ESQIA
+464 DSQIN
-469 VNANEIKLTSNKMT
+469 VNTNEIKLTSNKMT

-496 TKGLESQIKLQAD
+496 TKGLESEIKLQAD

-514 GNNVEI
+514 GKNVEV
-520 NTSNIYGV
+520 NTTNIYGV

-534 INSSITSIN
+534 INSSITRIN

-548 VKKLIASEI
+548 VRKLIADEI
-557 NAVKSDITW
+557 DALKGDISWLQSRVIKCHTLNALKITMGSNVVATQSWVK
-566 MHSKSI
+566 
-572 KAQTVSA
+572 QQ
-579 TNGMYC
+579 GF
-585 NTINISNSGLVGGSS
+585 
-600 IASQDW
+600 
-606 VLRQKY
+606 

>member
-78 FNNVKQIYCEG
+78 FNNMKQIYCEG

-237 LIPLGDENLTIAAVN
+237 LIPLGDENLTIADAN
-252 NGSVELQD
+252 NGNVELQD
-260 EALVKEYGRIVR
+260 EALVNEYGRIVR

-308 DLHFANPS
+308 DLHFANPD

-322 GDQVLVRSAPHG
+322 GDQVLVRSAPHD

-358 GDPSQSLTERYR
+358 GDPTQSLTERYR
-370 KDKQK
+370 RDKQK

-405 VNYKPENPK
+405 VNYKPEDPK

-428 KILSTVGINLD
+428 KILNTVGINLD
-439 GETGNI
+439 AETGNVNI
-445 NIQALKTVQDAD
+445 NTLKTVQDQQ
-457 HNLLEKH
+457 HNTLERH

-469 VNANEIKLTSNKMT
+469 VNADDITLTSQKLT
-483 EEVNNIRAEITVS
+483 EEVGEINAKIELSV
-496 TKGLESQIKLQAD
+496 KGLESKITAQAD
-509 NITAI
+509 HITLI
-514 GNNVEI
+514 SDDVQI
-520 NTSNIYGV
+520 NKTNLYGV
-528 QENIVT
+528 QQNVVS
-534 INSSITSIN
+534 INSSITRIN
-543 SQITQ
+543 SEITQ
-548 VKKLIASEI
+548 VKKLIADEI
-557 NAVKSDITW
+557 NSTKGDITW
-566 MHSKSI
+566 LQGKVIQCTTLRADNVRANAIM
-572 KAQTVSA
+572 
-579 TNGMYC
+579 
-585 NTINISNSGLVGGSS
+585 TINGNAV
-600 IASQDW
+600 ATQTW
-606 VLRQKY
+606 VNQKRY
-612 LKALP
+612 LTALP
-617 SHRHSVKVGSTTYYT
+617 SHRHTVKVGTTNYFT
-632 SYAGS
+632 SYTGS

>member
-147 DETEDGSNGSFDYKQ
+147 DETEDGDDDSFDYKQ

-201 IDYLQDYESRAPQ
+201 IDYLQDYESKAPQ
-214 KIELGTNLLDFSES
+214 NIELGTNLLDFSES

-237 LIPLGDENLTIAAVN
+237 LIPLGDENLTIADVN

-260 EALVKEYGRIVR
+260 EALVNEYGRIVR

-308 DLHFANPS
+308 DLHFANPD

-405 VNYKPENPK
+405 VNYKPEDPK

-428 KILSTVGINLD
+428 SVLSTVGINLD
-439 GETGNI
+439 AETGNVNI
-445 NIQALKTVQDAD
+445 NTLKTVQDQQ
-457 HNLLEKH
+457 HNTLERH

-469 VNANEIKLTSNKMT
+469 VNADDITLTSQKLT
-483 EEVNNIRAEITVS
+483 EEVGEINAKIELSV
-496 TKGLESQIKLQAD
+496 KGLESKITAQAD
-509 NITAI
+509 HITLI
-514 GNNVEI
+514 SDDVQI
-520 NTSNIYGV
+520 NKTNLYGV
-528 QENIVT
+528 QQNVVS
-534 INSSITSIN
+534 INSSITRIN
-543 SQITQ
+543 SEITQ
-548 VKKLIASEI
+548 VKKLIADEI
-557 NAVKSDITW
+557 NSTKGDITW
-566 MHSKSI
+566 LQGKVIQCTTLRADNVRANAIM
-572 KAQTVSA
+572 
-579 TNGMYC
+579 
-585 NTINISNSGLVGGSS
+585 TINGNAV
-600 IASQDW
+600 ATQTW
-606 VLRQKY
+606 VNQKRY
-612 LKALP
+612 LTALP
-617 SHRHSVKVGSTTYYT
+617 SHRHTVKVGTTNYFT
-632 SYAGS
+632 SYTGS

>member
-39 SLPPSNSQYNTL
+39 SLPPSNSLYNTL

-135 AENRDIIITGTS
+135 AENCDIIITGTS
-147 DETEDGSNGSFDYKQ
+147 DKTEDGDDDSFDYKQ

-201 IDYLQDYESRAPQ
+201 IDYLQDYESKAPQ

-237 LIPLGDENLTIAAVN
+237 LIPLGDENLTIADVN
-252 NGSVELQD
+252 NGSVELVD
-260 EALVKEYGRIVR
+260 EALVSEYGRIVR
-272 THVFDSVNQPET
+272 THVFDSVNRPET

-298 VPVTIEIKAV
+298 VPITIEIKAV
-308 DLHFANPS
+308 DLHFANPD

-370 KDKQK
+370 RDKQK

-405 VNYKPENPK
+405 VNYKPEDPK

-428 KILSTVGINLD
+428 KVLTTVGINLD
-439 GETGNI
+439 GETGNV
-445 NIQALKTVQDAD
+445 NIQALKTVQDED

-464 ESQIA
+464 SSEIE
-469 VNANEIKLTSNKMT
+469 VNTNNIKLTSEKMT
-483 EEVNNIRAEITVS
+483 EEVGKIRAEITVS
-496 TKGLESQIKLQAD
+496 TKGLESEIKLQAD

-514 GNNVEI
+514 GKNVEV
-520 NTSNIYGV
+520 NTTNIYGV

-548 VKKLIASEI
+548 VKKLIADEVDAVKGNI
-557 NAVKSDITW
+557 DWLQNKFINCHTLNAVKITIG
-566 MHSKSI
+566 SN
-572 KAQTVSA
+572 TVA
-579 TNGMYC
+579 TRE
-585 NTINISNSGLVGGSS
+585 
-600 IASQDW
+600 W
-606 VLRQKY
+606 VKGQGY
-612 LKALP
+612 LTALP
-617 SHRHSVKVGSTTYYT
+617 KHRHTVVIAGTTYVTNYT
-632 SYAGS
+632 GS

>member
-147 DETEDGSNGSFDYKQ
+147 DETEDGDDDSFDYKQ

-237 LIPLGDENLTIAAVN
+237 LIPLGDENLTIADAN
-252 NGSVELQD
+252 NGNVELQD
-260 EALVKEYGRIVR
+260 EALVNEYGRIVR

-298 VPVTIEIKAV
+298 VPVTIAIKAV
-308 DLHFANPS
+308 DLHFANPD

-405 VNYKPENPK
+405 VNYKPEDPK

-428 KILSTVGINLD
+428 SVLSTVGINLD
-439 GETGNI
+439 AETGNVNI
-445 NIQALKTVQDAD
+445 NTLKTVQDQQ
-457 HNLLEKH
+457 HNTLERH

-469 VNANEIKLTSNKMT
+469 VNADDITLTSQKLT
-483 EEVNNIRAEITVS
+483 EEVGEINAKIELSV
-496 TKGLESQIKLQAD
+496 KGLESKITAQAD
-509 NITAI
+509 HITLI
-514 GNNVEI
+514 SDDVQI
-520 NTSNIYGV
+520 NKTNLYGV
-528 QENIVT
+528 QQNVVS
-534 INSSITSIN
+534 INSSITRIN
-543 SQITQ
+543 SEITQ
-548 VKKLIASEI
+548 VKKLIADEI
-557 NAVKSDITW
+557 NSTKGDITW
-566 MHSKSI
+566 LQGKVIQCTTLRADNVRANAIM
-572 KAQTVSA
+572 
-579 TNGMYC
+579 
-585 NTINISNSGLVGGSS
+585 TINGNAV
-600 IASQDW
+600 ATQTW
-606 VLRQKY
+606 VNQKRY
-612 LKALP
+612 LTALP
-617 SHRHSVKVGSTTYYT
+617 SHRHTVKVGTTNYFT
-632 SYAGS
+632 SYTGS

>member
-104 TGKTHDLFAQ
+104 MGKTHDLFAQ

-120 KMVEPAKQFKMGKIT
+120 KMVEPAKQFKIGKIT

-147 DETEDGSNGSFDYKQ
+147 DETEDGDDDSFDYKQ

-201 IDYLQDYESRAPQ
+201 IDYLQDYESKAPQ

-237 LIPLGDENLTIAAVN
+237 LIPLGDENLTIADVN

-260 EALVKEYGRIVR
+260 EALVNEYGRIVR

-308 DLHFANPS
+308 DLHFANPD

-334 IKDYLTCTKI
+334 VKDYLTCTKI

-370 KDKQK
+370 RDKQK

-405 VNYKPENPK
+405 VEYDPKNPQ
-414 VSIGALWETVNNTN
+414 VSIGALWETMNNTN
-428 KILSTVGINLD
+428 KILNTVGINLD

-445 NIQALKTVQDAD
+445 NIQALKTVQDED

-464 ESQIA
+464 DSQIN
-469 VNANEIKLTSNKMT
+469 VNTNEIKLTSEKMT
-483 EEVNNIRAEITVS
+483 EEVGKIRAEITVS
-496 TKGLESQIKLQAD
+496 TKGLESEIKLQAD

-514 GNNVEI
+514 GKNVEV
-520 NTSNIYGV
+520 NTTNIYGV

-557 NAVKSDITW
+557 SAVKGDISW

-585 NTINISNSGLVGGSS
+585 NTINISNSGLVGGSA

-632 SYAGS
+632 SYTGS

>member
-120 KMVEPAKQFKMGKIT
+120 KMVEPAKQFKIGKIT

-147 DETEDGSNGSFDYKQ
+147 DETEDGDDDSFDYKQ

-237 LIPLGDENLTIAAVN
+237 LIPLGDENLTIADVN

-260 EALVKEYGRIVR
+260 EALVNEYGRIVR

-308 DLHFANPS
+308 DLHFANPD

-394 NEKELDKVKSW
+394 NGEDIKKIRRSW
-405 VNYKPENPK
+405 VDYDPDDPK
-414 VSIGALWETVNNTN
+414 VSIGALWDTMNNTN
-428 KILSTVGINLD
+428 KIITTVGINLD

-445 NIQALKTVQDAD
+445 NIQALKTVQDED

-464 ESQIA
+464 DSQIN
-469 VNANEIKLTSNKMT
+469 VNTNEIKLTSNKMT

-514 GNNVEI
+514 GKNVEV
-520 NTSNIYGV
+520 NTTNIYGV

-534 INSSITSIN
+534 INSSITRIN

-548 VKKLIASEI
+548 VRKLIADEI
-557 NAVKSDITW
+557 DALKGDISWLQSRVIKCHTLNALKITMGSNVVATQSWVK
-566 MHSKSI
+566 
-572 KAQTVSA
+572 QQ
-579 TNGMYC
+579 G
-585 NTINISNSGLVGGSS
+585 
-600 IASQDW
+600 
-606 VLRQKY
+606 Y

-632 SYAGS
+632 SYTGS

>member
-147 DETEDGSNGSFDYKQ
+147 DETEDGDDDSFDYKQ

-237 LIPLGDENLTIAAVN
+237 LIPLGDENLTIADAN
-252 NGSVELQD
+252 NGNVELQD
-260 EALVKEYGRIVR
+260 EALVNEYGRIVR

-308 DLHFANPS
+308 DLHFANPD

-358 GDPSQSLTERYR
+358 GDPTQSLTERYR
-370 KDKQK
+370 RDKQK

-394 NEKELDKVKSW
+394 NGEDIKKIRRSW
-405 VNYKPENPK
+405 VDYDPDDPR
-414 VSIGALWETVNNTN
+414 VSIGALWDTMNNTN
-428 KILSTVGINLD
+428 KILNSVGVNLD

-464 ESQIA
+464 ESQIN
-469 VNANEIKLTSNKMT
+469 VNTNEIKLTSNKMT

-514 GNNVEI
+514 GKNVEV
-520 NTSNIYGV
+520 NTTNIYGV

-557 NAVKSDITW
+557 SAVKGDISWLQGTIINCHTLNALKIT
-566 MHSKSI
+566 MGN
-572 KAQTVSA
+572 TVVA
-579 TNGMYC
+579 TQ
-585 NTINISNSGLVGGSS
+585 S
-600 IASQDW
+600 W
-606 VLRQKY
+606 VKQQGF

>member
-78 FNNVKQIYCEG
+78 FTNVKQIYCEG

-147 DETEDGSNGSFDYKQ
+147 DETEDGDDDSFDYKQ

-237 LIPLGDENLTIAAVN
+237 LIPLGDENLTIADVN

-308 DLHFANPS
+308 DLHFANPD

-405 VNYKPENPK
+405 VNYKPEDPK

-428 KILSTVGINLD
+428 KILNTVGINLD
-439 GETGNI
+439 AETGNVNI
-445 NIQALKTVQDAD
+445 NTLKTVQDQQ
-457 HNLLEKH
+457 HNTLERH

-469 VNANEIKLTSNKMT
+469 VNADDITLTSQKLT
-483 EEVNNIRAEITVS
+483 EEVGEINAKIELSV
-496 TKGLESQIKLQAD
+496 KGLESKITAQAD
-509 NITAI
+509 HITLI
-514 GNNVEI
+514 SDDVQI
-520 NTSNIYGV
+520 NKTNLYGV
-528 QENIVT
+528 QQNVVS
-534 INSSITSIN
+534 INSSITRIN
-543 SQITQ
+543 SEITQ
-548 VKKLIASEI
+548 VKKLIADEI
-557 NAVKSDITW
+557 NSTKGDITW
-566 MHSKSI
+566 LQGKVIQCTTLRADNVRANAIM
-572 KAQTVSA
+572 
-579 TNGMYC
+579 
-585 NTINISNSGLVGGSS
+585 TINGNAV
-600 IASQDW
+600 ATQTW
-606 VLRQKY
+606 VNQKRY
-612 LKALP
+612 LTALP
-617 SHRHSVKVGSTTYYT
+617 SHRHTVKVGTTNYFT
-632 SYAGS
+632 SYTGS

>member
-178 ISSYLIAYA
+178 ISSYMIAYA
-187 GGYLRARQGEDGLY
+187 GGYLRARHGEDGLY

-237 LIPLGDENLTIAAVN
+237 LIPLGDENLTIATVN

-260 EALVKEYGRIVR
+260 EVLVKEYGRIVR

-308 DLHFANPS
+308 DLHFANPG

-322 GDQVLVRSAPHG
+322 GDQVLVRSTPHG

-370 KDKQK
+370 RDKQK

-394 NEKELDKVKSW
+394 NGEDIKKIRRSW
-405 VNYKPENPK
+405 VDYDPDDPR
-414 VSIGALWETVNNTN
+414 VSIGALWDTMNNTN

-464 ESQIA
+464 ESQIN
-469 VNANEIKLTSNKMT
+469 VNTNEIKLTSNKMT

-496 TKGLESQIKLQAD
+496 TKGLESEIKLQAD

-514 GNNVEI
+514 GKNVEV
-520 NTSNIYGV
+520 NTTNIYGV

-534 INSSITSIN
+534 INSSITRIN

-548 VKKLIASEI
+548 VRKLIADEI
-557 NAVKSDITW
+557 SSLKGDVSWLQSRIIKCHTLNALKITMGNNMVATQSWVK
-566 MHSKSI
+566 
-572 KAQTVSA
+572 QQ
-579 TNGMYC
+579 GF
-585 NTINISNSGLVGGSS
+585 
-600 IASQDW
+600 
-606 VLRQKY
+606 

>member
-237 LIPLGDENLTIAAVN
+237 LIPLGDENLTIADAN
-252 NGSVELQD
+252 NGNVELQD
-260 EALVKEYGRIVR
+260 EALVNEYGRIVR

-308 DLHFANPS
+308 DLHFANPD

-322 GDQVLVRSAPHG
+322 GDQVLVRSASHG

-358 GDPSQSLTERYR
+358 GDPTQSLTERYR
-370 KDKQK
+370 RDKQK

-405 VNYKPENPK
+405 VNYKPEDPK

-428 KILSTVGINLD
+428 TILNTVGINLD
-439 GETGNI
+439 AETGNVNI
-445 NIQALKTVQDAD
+445 NTLKTVQDQQ
-457 HNLLEKH
+457 HNTLERH

-469 VNANEIKLTSNKMT
+469 VNADDITLTSQKLT
-483 EEVNNIRAEITVS
+483 EEVGEINAKIELSV
-496 TKGLESQIKLQAD
+496 KGLESKITAQAD
-509 NITAI
+509 HITLI
-514 GNNVEI
+514 SDDVQI
-520 NTSNIYGV
+520 NKTNLYGV
-528 QENIVT
+528 QQNVV
-534 INSSITSIN
+534 SIN
-543 SQITQ
+543 SRITRINSEITQ
-548 VKKLIASEI
+548 VKKLIADEI
-557 NAVKSDITW
+557 NSTKGDITW
-566 MHSKSI
+566 LQGKVIQCITLRADNVRANAKM
-572 KAQTVSA
+572 
-579 TNGMYC
+579 
-585 NTINISNSGLVGGSS
+585 TINGNAV
-600 IASQDW
+600 ATQTW
-606 VLRQKY
+606 VNQKRY
-612 LKALP
+612 LTALP
-617 SHRHSVKVGSTTYYT
+617 SHRHTVKVGTTNYFT
-632 SYAGS
+632 SYTGS

>member
-39 SLPPSNSQYNTL
+39 SLPPSNSLYNTL

-147 DETEDGSNGSFDYKQ
+147 DETEDGDDDSFDYKQ

-201 IDYLQDYESRAPQ
+201 IDYLQDYESKAPQ

-237 LIPLGDENLTIAAVN
+237 LIPLGDENLTIADVN

-260 EALVKEYGRIVR
+260 EALVNEYGRIVR

-308 DLHFANPS
+308 DLHFANPD

-350 LGNTTYTF
+350 LGNTTYIF

-370 KDKQK
+370 RDKQK

-405 VNYKPENPK
+405 VNYKPEDPK

-428 KILSTVGINLD
+428 KILNTVGINLD
-439 GETGNI
+439 AETGNVNI
-445 NIQALKTVQDAD
+445 NTLKTVQDQQ
-457 HNLLEKH
+457 HNTLERH

-469 VNANEIKLTSNKMT
+469 VNADDITLTSQKLT
-483 EEVNNIRAEITVS
+483 EEVGEINAKIELSV
-496 TKGLESQIKLQAD
+496 KGLESKITAQAD
-509 NITAI
+509 HITLI
-514 GNNVEI
+514 SDDVQI
-520 NTSNIYGV
+520 NKTNLYGV
-528 QENIVT
+528 QQNVVS
-534 INSSITSIN
+534 INSSITRIN
-543 SQITQ
+543 SEITQ
-548 VKKLIASEI
+548 VKKLIADEI
-557 NAVKSDITW
+557 NSTKGDITW
-566 MHSKSI
+566 LQGKVIQCTTLRADNVRANAIM
-572 KAQTVSA
+572 
-579 TNGMYC
+579 
-585 NTINISNSGLVGGSS
+585 TINGNAV
-600 IASQDW
+600 ATQTW
-606 VLRQKY
+606 VNQKRY
-612 LKALP
+612 LTALP
-617 SHRHSVKVGSTTYYT
+617 SHRHTVKVGTTNYFT
-632 SYAGS
+632 SYTGS

>member
-39 SLPPSNSQYNTL
+39 SLPPSNSLYNTL
-51 TKLKTI
+51 AKLKTI

-178 ISSYLIAYA
+178 ISSYMIAYA
-187 GGYLRARQGEDGLY
+187 GGYLRARHGEDGLY

-237 LIPLGDENLTIAAVN
+237 LIPLGDENLTIADVN

-260 EALVKEYGRIVR
+260 EALVNEYGRIVR

-298 VPVTIEIKAV
+298 VPVTIAIKAV
-308 DLHFANPS
+308 DLHFANPD

-405 VNYKPENPK
+405 VNYKPEDPK

-428 KILSTVGINLD
+428 SVLSTVGINLD
-439 GETGNI
+439 AETGNVNI
-445 NIQALKTVQDAD
+445 NTLKTVQDQQ
-457 HNLLEKH
+457 HNTLERH

-469 VNANEIKLTSNKMT
+469 VNADDITLTSQKLT
-483 EEVNNIRAEITVS
+483 EEVGEINAKIELSV
-496 TKGLESQIKLQAD
+496 KGLESKITAQAD
-509 NITAI
+509 HITLI
-514 GNNVEI
+514 SDDVQI
-520 NTSNIYGV
+520 NKTNLYGV
-528 QENIVT
+528 QQNVVS
-534 INSSITSIN
+534 INSSITKIN
-543 SQITQ
+543 SEITQ
-548 VKKLIASEI
+548 VKKLIADEI
-557 NAVKSDITW
+557 NSTKGDITW
-566 MHSKSI
+566 LQGKVIQCTTLRADNVRANAIM
-572 KAQTVSA
+572 
-579 TNGMYC
+579 
-585 NTINISNSGLVGGSS
+585 TINGNAV
-600 IASQDW
+600 ATQTW
-606 VLRQKY
+606 VNQKRY
-612 LKALP
+612 LTALP
-617 SHRHSVKVGSTTYYT
+617 SHRHTVKVGTTNYFT
-632 SYAGS
+632 SYTGS